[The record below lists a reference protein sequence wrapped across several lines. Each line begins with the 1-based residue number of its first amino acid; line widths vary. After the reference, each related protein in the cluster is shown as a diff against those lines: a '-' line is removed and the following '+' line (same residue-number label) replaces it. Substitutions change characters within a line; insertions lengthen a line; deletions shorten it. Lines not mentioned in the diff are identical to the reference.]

1 MEIHIQFI
9 LQNNW
14 LGLKMW
20 NVRKQISCAMKCF
33 NLRKL
38 QSTCEKKKNTNTLV
52 TWKKMFT
59 VPVSAATDKESS
71 NCKKIWISPAVIT

>member
-38 QSTCEKKKNTNTLV
+38 QSTCEKKPHKYTSYLEEKCLQYPFLLPQIKRV
-52 TWKKMFT
+52 QIAKK
-59 VPVSAATDKESS
+59 SGYLQL
-71 NCKKIWISPAVIT
+71 